1 MSAVANPQTRVTQVQ
16 PRSPLGILRRVTSA
30 PAARRRPKFF
40 YASVA
45 MAIVLGTIVCQI
57 ALSVVASS
65 NAFEID
71 ELQVANKTVS
81 RTYDMVKQQVS
92 ELSSPQHLAISA
104 ETLGMVAS
112 ATPAYLRLSDGK
124 ITGHPT
130 PASSSSRLVY
140 GWAANLVP
148 NAEMPAIS
156 DAVNSVTTSVAAN
169 SPAGAS
175 VTSPSAANTIP
186 APTTR

>member
-1 MSAVANPQTRVTQVQ
+1 MSALATPQDRATQVQ
-16 PRSPLGILRRVTSA
+16 PRSPLSILRRVTSV
-30 PAARRRPKFF
+30 PAGRRRPKLF

-57 ALSVVASS
+57 ALSVMASS

-71 ELQVANKTVS
+71 ELQFANKTVS
-81 RTYDMVKQQVS
+81 RTYDMVKQEVS

-104 ETLGMVAS
+104 EKLGMVVS
-112 ATPAYLRLSDGK
+112 TTPAYLRLSDGK
-124 ITGHPT
+124 ISGRPT
-130 PASSSSRLVY
+130 AASSRSRLVN

-148 NAEMPAIS
+148 NSEMPPVA
-156 DAVNSVTTSVAAN
+156 DAVNSVSTSVAEN
-169 SPAGAS
+169 SLSGVS
-175 VTSPSAANTIP
+175 ITSPSAANTIP